1 MNRVKKYGPIAACT
15 GLLGVYAI
23 GTACADT
30 PTSALQHGLA
40 HCAAIAGRDDRLACY
55 DALATQ
61 DPTSART
68 SAPTST
74 GSVAPPATKAPGP
87 AASAKASVPSDPD
100 RPEDFGL
107 SPAQK
112 APPKTTSI
120 TARVVGFARNKEGA
134 VVVNLD
140 NGQSWELDEG
150 DPLLASGD
158 SVTIR
163 RAALGSFVLTTP
175 THRTHRAH
183 RTS

>member
-1 MNRVKKYGPIAACT
+1 MNLVRKFAPIAACT
-15 GLLGVYAI
+15 GLLGAYTI

-30 PTSALQHGLA
+30 PASALQHRLA

-55 DALATQ
+55 DALASQ
-61 DPTSART
+61 GPA
-68 SAPTST
+68 SAPTSAD
-74 GSVAPPATKAPGP
+74 GAAPPATKAPG
-87 AASAKASVPSDPD
+87 SATSAQASVPSDPD

-112 APPKTTSI
+112 APPKTSSI
-120 TARVVGFARNKEGA
+120 TARVVGFTRNKEGA

-140 NGQSWELDEG
+140 NGQSWALDEG
-150 DPLLASGD
+150 DPLLAPGD

-183 RTS
+183 RAS